1 MVSSSNTQNQIR
13 EDAINIQSDFSN
25 INFTKPFFIHAEHLP
40 RTKTMDIKSDLFEY
54 AIRHLNNDSELSM
67 IIKDN
72 M

>member
-1 MVSSSNTQNQIR
+1 MVYLQIHKIKLEKMLSISNPTFQIL
-13 EDAINIQSDFSN
+13 IS
-25 INFTKPFFIHAEHLP
+25 KPFFIHAEHLP
-40 RTKTMDIKSDLFEY
+40 RIKTMDIKSDLFEY